1 MVVKKRVA
9 KKLPAEPVESTPP
22 RETLADILTKGS
34 PLEIR
39 ALFCFDYTTETKEL
53 IHKKF
58 KLFTKAFFSRYFS
71 NTPAPFHDAMVQNL
85 LASYMGQNFLNLAYR
100 GSAKSTLAKLFL
112 VFVIL
117 NDSKHFRKYIK
128 VLSKDGKNPKQ
139 IVTDIYNMC
148 VEVRDIYGDVF
159 EKDNKDIKREERM
172 DSFTMRS
179 GVKVTAST
187 VGQTQRGNVQDA
199 YRPDYIVLDDVE
211 DSESVRSQ
219 AITESIILTIEEA
232 FNGLAQNGSWT
243 CLGNYISE
251 DGVIQ
256 YLREKRN
263 KIEMLTPIAT
273 DLVLNKGE
281 FVSCKPTWTVVSEE
295 KVKEIYYDTQ
305 DFWGEMMCDPVRS
318 EGKFFDQD
326 RIQYAMQFVKEP
338 YKTENGIKYFLP
350 VEFHH
355 RYGIGADTSEGIG
368 KDSSALTLWDF
379 RTGELTATFH
389 DNKMPPELFAY
400 TLAKVGHEYN
410 DCVIAPE
417 INNLSGGIVI
427 TTLKEIYQN
436 IFRHTDA
443 RNYSEKLSN
452 RIGWYTT
459 SLTKTQAL
467 MDFRK
472 AFNDGIVKIYD
483 KELLQEMQSY
493 SQSDLADT
501 SKITRHF
508 DLLMAAVIGYATQY
522 TDQDKNKAV
531 VVTSSSAFPN
541 ISMDNPFGV

>member
-1 MVVKKRVA
+1 M
-9 KKLPAEPVESTPP
+9 STQS
-22 RETLADILTKGS
+22 ETLKDILTNGS

-39 ALFCFDYTTETKEL
+39 TLFNFDHTKETKEL
-53 IHKKF
+53 IYKKF

-71 NTPAPFHDAMVQNL
+71 SSSAPFHDEMVMKL
-85 LASYMGQNFLNLAYR
+85 LNAYFGQNFLNLAYR

-117 NDSKHFRKYIK
+117 NDTQHFRKYIK
-128 VLSKDGKNPKQ
+128 ILSKDGKNPKQ

-199 YRPDYIVLDDVE
+199 YRPDFLILDDVE
-211 DSESVRSQ
+211 DSESVRSL

-232 FNGLAQNGSWT
+232 FNGLAKDGSWV

-273 DLVLNKGE
+273 DLIINKGE
-281 FVSCKPTWTVVSEE
+281 FISCTPTWNVFTEE
-295 KVKEIYYDTQ
+295 KIKELYYDTN

-318 EGKFFDQD
+318 EGKFFDQE
-326 RIQYAMQFVKEP
+326 RIQYAMQFAKEP
-338 YKTENGIKYFLP
+338 IKKENGIKYFMH

-355 RYGIGADTSEGIG
+355 RYGIGADTSEGVG
-368 KDSSALTLWDF
+368 KDSSALCTWDF
-379 RTGELTATFH
+379 RTGELVATFY

-400 TLAKVGHEYN
+400 TLAKVGHEFN
-410 DCVIAPE
+410 DCIIAPE

-436 IFRHTDA
+436 IFRHTDK

-472 AFNDGIVKIYD
+472 AFNDGILKIYD

-493 SQSDLADT
+493 SQSDLAET

-508 DLLMAAVIGYATQY
+508 DLLMAAVIGFATQY
-522 TDQDKNKAV
+522 TDQDKNQAV
-531 VVTSSSAFPN
+531 VVTSSSATVPITYN
-541 ISMDNPFGV
+541 NPFGI

>member
-1 MVVKKRVA
+1 MK
-9 KKLPAEPVESTPP
+9 PN
-22 RETLADILTKGS
+22 ETLADILANGTA
-34 PLEIR
+34 LEIR
-39 ALFCFDYTTETKEL
+39 TIFNFDYTTETKEI

-58 KLFTKAFFSRYFS
+58 KLFTRAFFSRYLRES
-71 NTPAPFHDAMVQNL
+71 SAPFHEEMGKNL
-85 LASYMGQNFLNLAYR
+85 IASYMGQNFLNLAFR

-112 VFVIL
+112 TFVIL
-117 NDSKHFRKYIK
+117 NDTKHYRKYIK

-199 YRPDYIVLDDVE
+199 YRPDYIILDDVE
-211 DSESVRSQ
+211 DSESVRSL

-232 FNGLAQNGSWT
+232 FNGLAKNGSWT

-263 KIEMLTPIAT
+263 KIEMITPIAN
-273 DLVLNKGE
+273 DLVITKGE
-281 FVSCKPTWTVVSEE
+281 FISCEPTWNIFSQD
-295 KVKEIYYDTQ
+295 KIKELYYDTSN
-305 DFWGEMMCDPVRS
+305 FFGEYMCDPVRS

-326 RIQYAMQFVKEP
+326 RIQEAMRFVREP
-338 YKTENGIKYFLP
+338 YKVENGIKYFIP

-355 RYGIGADTSEGIG
+355 RYGIGADTSEGVG
-368 KDSSALTLWDF
+368 KDSSALCLWDF
-379 RTGELTATFH
+379 RTGELAATFH

-400 TLAKVGHEYN
+400 TLAKVGHEYS

-417 INNLSGGIVI
+417 INNLSGGVVI
-427 TTLKEIYQN
+427 TTLKEIYKN
-436 IFRHTDA
+436 IYRHTDA

-472 AFNDGIVKIYD
+472 AFNDGILKIYD
-483 KELLQEMQSY
+483 KELLEEMRSY
-493 SQSDLADT
+493 SQSDLAET

-508 DLLMAAVIGYATQY
+508 DLLMSAAIGFATQY
-522 TDQDKNKAV
+522 SDQDKNQAV
-531 VVTSSSAFPN
+531 VFNSGNAVPPITMF
-541 ISMDNPFGV
+541 NPFGV